1 MKTKTQEKIQLAKM
15 YYNLIIGDCY
25 GHRQLMTYMRL
36 KSELFDSGYEADE
49 QAKKVVFKKFNV
61 KG

>member
-1 MKTKTQEKIQLAKM
+1 M